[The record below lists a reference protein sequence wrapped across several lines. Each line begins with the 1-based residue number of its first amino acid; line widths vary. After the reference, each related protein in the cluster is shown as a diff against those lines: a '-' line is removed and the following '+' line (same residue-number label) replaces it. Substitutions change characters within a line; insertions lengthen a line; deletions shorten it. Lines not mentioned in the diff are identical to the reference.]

1 METFDLVVMIVGG
14 LLIAGGC
21 VLFVTGKVAGSN
33 NKIEAFGI
41 KMDVSNPSLILLAA
55 GIGLLLVPR
64 LLPAPNATPVPAPGA
79 PQATM
84 PASVAQEVPASV
96 PQAISPPAASFPQPA
111 SPPPVA
117 AAPPS
122 PAIAGNYVLLSA
134 MENGIFTNVQ
144 AVLAITPTAANR
156 YGWYSA
162 FQVFDQFG
170 GLQTLEYQGEF
181 LRRGGAWSMVITG
194 STDPRWYGQQQIPLG
209 LAFED
214 DTLEL
219 RYNYNGAQIVSL
231 WEQQ

>member
-14 LLIAGGC
+14 LLIAAGC

-64 LLPAPNATPVPAPGA
+64 LLPAPHATPVPASGA
-79 PQATM
+79 PRAAT
-84 PASVAQEVPASV
+84 PAPPGQEVPASA
-96 PQAISPPAASFPQPA
+96 PQVVRPPAASFPRPV
-111 SPPPVA
+111 SPPRA
-117 AAPPS
+117 ATAPPS
-122 PAIAGNYVLLSA
+122 PSIAGNYVLLSA
-134 MENGIFTNVQ
+134 MENGIYTHVE
-144 AVLAITPTAANR
+144 AVLAITPTAADR

-181 LRRGGAWSMVITG
+181 IQHGGAWSMVITG
-194 STDPRWYGQQQIPLG
+194 SSDPRWYGQQQIPLG
-209 LAFED
+209 LAFADE
-214 DTLEL
+214 TLEL
-219 RYNYNGAQIVSL
+219 RYVYNGAQIVSV

>member
-64 LLPAPNATPVPAPGA
+64 LLPAPHTTPVPAPGA
-79 PQATM
+79 RQAAM
-84 PASVAQEVPASV
+84 PAPVAQEVPASV
-96 PQAISPPAASFPQPA
+96 PQGISPPVASFSQPV
-111 SPPPVA
+111 SPPA
-117 AAPPS
+117 TMAPPS
-122 PAIAGNYVLLSA
+122 PSIAGNYVLLSA
-134 MENGIFTNVQ
+134 MENGVYTNVQ
-144 AVLAITPTAANR
+144 AVLAVTPTAADR

-162 FQVFDQFG
+162 FQVSDQFG
-170 GLQTLEYQGEF
+170 NLQTLEYQGEF
-181 LRRGGAWSMVITG
+181 LRRGAAWSMVITG
-194 STDPRWYGQQQIPLG
+194 STDPGWYGQQQIPLG
-209 LAFED
+209 LSFAD

-219 RYNYNGAQIVSL
+219 RYNYNGAQIVSV